1 MKKGLRIL
9 AIAII
14 AIISLAVALRVI
26 GFRSMRYE
34 QGKDSMS
41 PTIAGGDI
49 CLSII
54 NKQYLSVEL
63 KPGMI
68 VLLRHKNY
76 SHLLTK
82 RIIALGGDL
91 VQIQGSSTVVN
102 GLTLDEPYLGTAS
115 MTKELG
121 DVKKIRIP
129 PDKLFVMG
137 DNRDNS
143 MDSRFS
149 QFGLI
154 DVNQVVGKPLL
165 VLWSQDKKKIG
176 KWLQ

>member
-26 GFRSMRYE
+26 GFRSMCYE

-54 NKQYLSVEL
+54 NKQYLSADL

-91 VQIQGSSTVVN
+91 VEIQGSTTVVN